1 MKKTKALVFI
11 FICFS
16 VASCKKD
23 RTCECINTSTF
34 TSSAGSIYT
43 ISPGNGN
50 YTTTT
55 TVVYKNIKKSDM
67 KSLCG
72 DNKSICTSE
81 GYNTN
86 GNTTTITQVVD
97 SKCKLK

>member
-1 MKKTKALVFI
+1 MKKTKALAFI
-11 FICFS
+11 FMCFS

-23 RTCECINTSTF
+23 RTCECVNTSSI
-34 TSSAGSIYT
+34 TSSDGTVYVMLS
-43 ISPGNGN
+43 GNAAN
-50 YTTTT
+50 TTTT
-55 TVVYKNIKKSDM
+55 TTVYKNIKKSDM

-72 DNKSICTSE
+72 DNKYVSSST

-86 GNTTTITQVVD
+86 GSTTIITQAVE